1 MRLKHEVIDEES
13 AHVFG
18 SDVKR
23 LDKPHVTAGA
33 NKFEGVSRG
42 WLQQNL
48 RGKKWVERTH
58 FPTKRLCLDGGCGI
72 WAW

>member
-1 MRLKHEVIDEES
+1 MWCEQELIDVTGFGYYFGGLRLKHEVIDEES

-33 NKFEGVSRG
+33 NKFEGVS
-42 WLQQNL
+42 
-48 RGKKWVERTH
+48 
-58 FPTKRLCLDGGCGI
+58 GG
-72 WAW
+72 